1 MSAAV
6 CTIGDEILIG
16 QITDTNSAAIS
27 RELGAAG
34 VRVTSMVS
42 IGDRREEILKTLTEE
57 LKINDIVITTGGLGP
72 TRDDIT
78 RNVLAELS
86 GSSRFIRHEGQLQV
100 VRKLL
105 RARGLDTL
113 EPNLRQADVPEN
125 SEVIVNRFGDYGLPP
140 G

>member
-1 MSAAV
+1 MNREKTVSAAV

-57 LKINDIVITTGGLGP
+57 LKKGNGIILEQICRKKE
-72 TRDDIT
+72 TRW
-78 RNVLAELS
+78 L
-86 GSSRFIRHEGQLQV
+86 
-100 VRKLL
+100 
-105 RARGLDTL
+105 
-113 EPNLRQADVPEN
+113 
-125 SEVIVNRFGDYGLPP
+125 
-140 G
+140 